1 MLDHVSHS
9 QIEMWQ
15 RCPRQWFFRYVRGFK
30 IPPSGA
36 LILGG
41 SYHSALEG
49 NFKQKITSH
58 TDLPVVDCLDM
69 FSDAWNTRLQREEA
83 IDWQNEHP
91 GDVKD
96 MGTSLVR
103 TYREVMSPNV
113 QPVLVE
119 EPYVSEIADVKF
131 LLVMDLQDIYDVVID
146 HKTASRS
153 KTQEDVDKDMQACA
167 ISYALGRP
175 IVFQN
180 HVALKLKVPRI
191 QVIETTRAPVDVL
204 WWVDMATCVVGQMK
218 TGLAPPRP
226 GGWWCS
232 EKWCGY
238 WPMCRGGLS
247 RRE

>member
-15 RCPRQWFFRYVRGFK
+15 RCPRQWYFRYVKGLK

-49 NFKQKITSH
+49 NFRQKVTSH
-58 TDLPVVDCLDM
+58 TDLPVDDCLDI
-69 FSDAWNTRLQREEA
+69 FSDAWDIRLSREED
-83 IDWQNEHP
+83 IDWKEERP

-96 MGTSLVR
+96 MGTGLVK
-103 TYREVMSPNV
+103 TYREDVSPIV

-119 EPYVSEIADVKF
+119 EPYVTEVAGVKF
-131 LLVMDLQDIYDVVID
+131 LLVMDLQDIDDIVVD
-146 HKTASRS
+146 HKTASKS
-153 KTQEDVDKDMQACA
+153 KTQEEIDRDMQASA
-167 ISYALGRP
+167 IAYVLGRP
-175 IVFQN
+175 IVFRN

-191 QVIETTRAPVDVL
+191 QILETVRSPIDVL
-204 WWVDMATCVVGQMK
+204 WWIEMATDIIEQMK
-218 TGLAPPRP
+218 TGIAPPRP

-232 EKWCGY
+232 EKWGGY
-238 WPMCRGGLS
+238 WPMCRGGRS
-247 RRE
+247 GRE